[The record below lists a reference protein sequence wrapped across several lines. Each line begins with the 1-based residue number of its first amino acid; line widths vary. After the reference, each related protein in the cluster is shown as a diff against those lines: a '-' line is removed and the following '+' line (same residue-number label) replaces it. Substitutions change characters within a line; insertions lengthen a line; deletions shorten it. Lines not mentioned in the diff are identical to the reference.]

1 AKLLHTLPDGTG
13 MLAVNTDADTL
24 TPYLKRHPSVAV
36 AAHNSE
42 VSTALAGPL
51 DALEELGREL
61 TEAGI
66 RTKTLKVAHAFH
78 TAHTEP
84 ILDTFTGHLTDLFNR
99 HTLGDAD
106 IPVISNITGQP
117 AT

>member
-24 TPYLKRHPSVAV
+24 TPHLKRHEDVAI
-36 AAHNSE
+36 AAHNSATSLA
-42 VSTALAGPL
+42 VAGPHQPL
-51 DALEELGREL
+51 QELAAEL

-84 ILDTFTGHLTDLFNR
+84 ILDTFTTHLTD
-99 HTLGDAD
+99 
-106 IPVISNITGQP
+106 
-117 AT
+117 

>member
-1 AKLLHTLPDGTG
+1 AVAADMVATRAKLLHTLPDGTG
-13 MLAVNTDADTL
+13 MLAVQSAPEPL
-24 TPYLKRHPSVAV
+24 TEYLDRHAQVEI
-36 AAHNSE
+36 AAYNSE

-66 RTKTLKVAHAFH
+66 RTKALKVAHAFH

-84 ILDTFTGHLTDLFNR
+84 ILDTFTTHLTD
-99 HTLGDAD
+99 
-106 IPVISNITGQP
+106 
-117 AT
+117 